1 MTDRD
6 HFAAADDM
14 VRRALSRKRE
24 WEEHGPARWG
34 YGVAV
39 DMLALERRVSAIEQ
53 GNRPEKPDSSR
64 DDAPGEGWRWVE
76 PHEPLESGDQFLSLV
91 GRGWLPAKCYGDG
104 RPSAYHRFFRRR
116 IDAKTHHYAAPEA
129 TMADAA
135 ERSAP
140 IPGPVSAPRD
150 ILDEARDF
158 LRPFGSADEVVR
170 YPTAALVLRLADE
183 LREMRGAVAKLRR
196 LRVDA
201 EGNMNRAANAREGG
215 RWQGFIEGI
224 DASIYRLEMH
234 AGE

>member
-39 DMLALERRVSAIEQ
+39 DMLALERRVGALERISAELEYAM
-53 GNRPEKPDSSR
+53 GRERERTNH
-64 DDAPGEGWRWVE
+64 DA
-76 PHEPLESGDQFLSLV
+76 
-91 GRGWLPAKCYGDG
+91 
-104 RPSAYHRFFRRR
+104 
-116 IDAKTHHYAAPEA
+116 AAEA
-129 TMADAA
+129 TIADTA

-140 IPGPVSAPRD
+140 MPDPVSAPRD

-183 LREMRGAVAKLRR
+183 VREMRGAVAKLRR
-196 LRVDA
+196 LRDDA
-201 EGNMNRAANAREGG
+201 QRNMNRDATAKTWE
-215 RWQGFIEGI
+215 RWKGFVKGI
-224 DASIYRLEMH
+224 DASIHRLEMH